1 MCADVGA
8 ADVRAAAVW
17 PEGWRR
23 QQRLRVRNDALD
35 SSDENGGMPAWQPK
49 W

>member
-23 QQRLRVRNDALD
+23 QRRLREQNEALD
-35 SSDENGGMPAWQPK
+35 SSDENGGTPDSKPRW
-49 W
+49 